1 MIMKNL
7 KTSLAFLL
15 FSMLLIGLSNPAFAG
30 KKKIIFS
37 TSEPDAQIFIDGK
50 LMGSGQVEVIVLN
63 NSCVTVR
70 VEKVGFLIE
79 TINFCNKKGSAVPPK
94 SYYVQMRRDD
104 AYDASVQTDIAN
116 IDIEIKT
123 SKDELDAWKLLSQII
138 TSYFDVLEVTDRET
152 GYLRTAWVVQS
163 FQQNTIRSRVIVK
176 LGNSDPLAYKV
187 KLVSEESRAP
197 GTSVKSDE
205 LFREWD
211 RVLRKFENIQEELRT
226 RLQ

>member
-1 MIMKNL
+1 MKNI
-7 KTSLAFLL
+7 KASLAFLIFSTL
-15 FSMLLIGLSNPAFAG
+15 FIGLSNPAMAG

-37 TSEPDAQIFIDGK
+37 TSEQNAQIFIDGK
-50 LMGSGQVEVIVLN
+50 LMGSGQVEVIVLS

-70 VEKVGFLIE
+70 VEKIGFLVE

-94 SYYVQMRRDD
+94 SYYVQMRPDD
-104 AYDASVQTDIAN
+104 AYDASVLTDMAN

-123 SKDELDAWKLLSQII
+123 SKEELQAWKLLSQII
-138 TSYFDVLEVTDRET
+138 TSYFDVIEVTDRET
-152 GYLRTAWVVQS
+152 GYLRTSWVVQS

-197 GTSVKSDE
+197 GTSVKNDE

-211 RVLRKFENIQEELRT
+211 RVLRKFENIQEELRS